1 MNRHMPRDADPDG
14 TAAPTDGEARRLL
27 ALRRYAILDTPAEP
41 AFDRIAALLRDLFGT
56 PIGLV
61 SLIDETRQWFKAR
74 IGVEIR
80 EVPRIQAFCDHT
92 ILPTG
97 REGALVIEDLSA
109 DPRFQENPLVAGEPH
124 FRFYAGAPIVTPG
137 GECIGTVSVLSSSPR
152 PAGVSLAQRRWLRSM
167 AAMAADELELRLQA
181 RLAQEAAVRAEAA
194 MQDAAAALAA
204 EARLRR
210 AQEAA
215 GVVAFEFGP
224 GGGAE
229 GHGPALGAALRA
241 LHGLPPDGPLDPA
254 AVLTVVH
261 PDDRATL
268 AATLERLAA
277 QGGPFE
283 QEYRVLLPEGG
294 LRWLQLRGALRPP
307 GDGRPGPPWRVAGV
321 AQDVTARRSAEEVRT
336 LLAREVDHRAKNA
349 LAVVQAALRL
359 TPKDDPEAYAA
370 AIEGRIAALARAHAL
385 LARQRWEAA
394 DLGAIIESELAAFLQ
409 KPNGAAEPAP
419 MEFSPRARLGGTP
432 ITLAPHAVQ
441 PLAMVVHELATNATK
456 HGALS
461 VPEGWLEVA
470 WSLEPDEGE
479 VVLRWTE
486 RGGPAIPGPPLRRGF
501 GSRLMETTVERQLGG
516 ALKCRWESAGLAC
529 EIRVPAGRVVAGA
542 LPGKAG

>member
-1 MNRHMPRDADPDG
+1 MNRHRPRDVAPDE
-14 TAAPTDGEARRLL
+14 TAAQTDGEAQRLL

-74 IGVEIR
+74 IGVEVR
-80 EVPRIQAFCDHT
+80 EVPRAQAFCDFT
-92 ILPTG
+92 ILPAG

-109 DPRFQENPLVAGEPH
+109 DPRFRDNPLVAGEPH
-124 FRFYAGAPIVTPG
+124 FRFYAGAPIVTPA
-137 GECIGTVSVLSSSPR
+137 GECIGTVSVLCFTPR
-152 PAGVSLAQRRWLRSM
+152 PAGVSLAQRRWLRTM
-167 AAMAADELELRLQA
+167 AAMATDELELRLQA
-181 RLAQEAAVRAEAA
+181 RLAQEAAARAEAA

-254 AVLTVVH
+254 AALTVVH
-261 PDDRATL
+261 PDDRAAM

-359 TPKDDPEAYAA
+359 TPKDDPAAYAA

-394 DLGAIIESELAAFLQ
+394 DLGAIIEAELAPFLR
-409 KPNGAAEPAP
+409 KAKDPAEAALAAN
-419 MEFSPRARLGGTP
+419 PRARLEGAA

-461 VPEGWLEVA
+461 ATEGWLEVA
-470 WSLEPDEGE
+470 WSLEPVAGG

-486 RGGPAIPGPPLRRGF
+486 RGGPPVAGPPARRGF
-501 GSRLMETTVERQLGG
+501 GSRLLETTIERQLGG
-516 ALKCRWESAGLAC
+516 TLECRWESAGLAC
-529 EIRVPAGRVVAGA
+529 EIRVPAARVLSGAG
-542 LPGKAG
+542 